1 MKKTFFIL
9 MITLSGNIF
18 AQNWS
23 LTGNPGTSSSTDF
36 IGTTDA
42 QDLTFKINNQKK
54 MVLAQSG
61 TLKIGD
67 FSTPPTSLNFF
78 KLAVDGASF
87 FTGNINSDLV
97 DIVNTQQNVDTGYD
111 LIFGNYKYYQ
121 ANDVGLLTLSSQT
134 QPSVWETVITAR
146 NNGKVAIGT
155 TQYNCASCTGYRLFV
170 KDGIKTEKVKVEI
183 GAENGWADYV
193 FAKDYKLMPL
203 QELESYIS
211 NNGHLPEVPS
221 TEEAIQ
227 NGIELK
233 EMNILLLKKVEELT
247 LHLIEQNKRIEKL
260 ENKKN

>member
-1 MKKTFFIL
+1 M
-9 MITLSGNIF
+9 
-18 AQNWS
+18 
-23 LTGNPGTSSSTDF
+23 
-36 IGTTDA
+36 
-42 QDLTFKINNQKK
+42 
-54 MVLAQSG
+54 
-61 TLKIGD
+61 
-67 FSTPPTSLNFF
+67 TPPNGIDDF
-78 KLAVDGASF
+78 KLAVDGRSYF
-87 FTGNINSDLV
+87 LGNINSDLIDV
-97 DIVNTQQNVDTGYD
+97 VNTHQNVDAGYD

-121 ANDVGLLTLSSQT
+121 ANDVGLMTLSSQV
-134 QPSVWETVITAR
+134 QPSVWQTVFTAR

-155 TQYNCASCTGYRLFV
+155 TQYNCSSCTGYRLFV

-183 GAENGWADYV
+183 AAENGWADYV

-211 NNGHLPEVPS
+211 NNGHLREVPS

-260 ENKKN
+260 ENKKTRYMKTILSGLAFLCFVFLSAQESSKFYIEIPNNTFLPSVSQKKGNRWHFELLNSPGYIRMKNS